1 MTVILCWCAEDE
13 ELIVGLFSKYS
24 DGELERMAR
33 EFERLFAIDVVTLAF
48 QQLSEDMADF
58 VRLRLEARN
67 RLVSLCR
74 KLNVVLREKPVTPG
88 ALDISSP
95 GASLP
100 ESPIVHVAGRNESHF
115 VKTKDQQTL
124 HDDYVLEVTRI
135 LYGYWEIDLQA
146 LQMQY
151 QSLYHIPLKAHIRQH
166 VPDEILQL
174 LFCAVLDVHNR
185 IF

>member
-1 MTVILCWCAEDE
+1 
-13 ELIVGLFSKYS
+13 
-24 DGELERMAR
+24 MAR

-88 ALDISSP
+88 ALAIASP

-100 ESPIVHVAGRNESHF
+100 ESPIVHVAGRNGSPFE
-115 VKTKDQQTL
+115 KTKQQQQTL
-124 HDDYVLEVTRI
+124 HDDYVLDVTRI
-135 LYGYWEIDLQA
+135 LYGYWELDLQA
-146 LQMQY
+146 LQLQY
-151 QSLYHIPLKAHIRQH
+151 QSLYHMPLKAHIRQH
-166 VPDEILQL
+166 VPEEILQL
-174 LFCAVLDVHNR
+174 LFCAVLEVRNT
-185 IF
+185 IL